1 MAMAA
6 SSGVGVRR
14 LVASRARLREAR
26 MAPSTQPS
34 AECSTGIF
42 VQKHLWYTAVCS
54 SAVFVLF
61 RMNSGPCLRKPFI
74 HFEIEI
80 PFDTWHRGGRPTN
93 LGRLRAS
100 RPTAAAAAAGPPS
113 SVTVRPKRHGGG
125 R

>member
-61 RMNSGPCLRKPFI
+61 RMNSGPCLKIFWI
-74 HFEIEI
+74 YIL
-80 PFDTWHRGGRPTN
+80 D
-93 LGRLRAS
+93 LQLYVLLS
-100 RPTAAAAAAGPPS
+100 D
-113 SVTVRPKRHGGG
+113 KR
-125 R
+125 